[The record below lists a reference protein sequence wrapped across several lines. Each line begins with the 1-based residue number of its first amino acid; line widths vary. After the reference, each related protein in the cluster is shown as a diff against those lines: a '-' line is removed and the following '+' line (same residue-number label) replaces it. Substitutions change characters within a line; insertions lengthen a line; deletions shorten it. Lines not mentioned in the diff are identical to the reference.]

1 MPRGGW
7 SQSSKFPKFQKSDW
21 ALIYS
26 RAPLHIQNLSFWLK
40 DLYPYSIR
48 LFESNRSKVEVANCA
63 SGGSESKFKIF
74 KISKIWL
81 SPNLFP
87 GLLTHSEGLL
97 LAQSSLSI
105 QYSTFQVRQ
114 VKSGSCQLCLGGW
127 KTKFKIFK
135 SAKISLSP
143 NLFPGPLTHSEP
155 VLLAQRPLSIQYSTF

>member
-1 MPRGGW
+1 MLFRGKN
-7 SQSSKFPKFQKSDW
+7 STFSYRPKSDW
-21 ALIYS
+21 AAIYS
-26 RAPLHIQNLSFWLK
+26 RAPLHIQKLSLWLK

-48 LFESNRSKVEVANCA
+48 LFGSNRSKVEVANCA
-63 SGGSESKFKIF
+63 FGGSKSKFEIFKIF

-114 VKSGSCQLCLGGW
+114 VKSGSCQLCLGGS
-127 KTKFKIFK
+127 KSKFKIFK
-135 SAKISLSP
+135 SAKVHLRR
-143 NLFPGPLTHSEP
+143 NLFPGPLTHSEGL
-155 VLLAQRPLSIQYSTF
+155 LLA